1 MEWVETSARTEAE
14 AVDAALDQLGVDES
28 ELEYEVL
35 AKKAGFLGRFGVET
49 RIRARVKPIS
59 REKPGEKRRRS
70 KGRGDGSS
78 RSSRPRGGDTRR
90 QEPKPAVS
98 GAVATEGDDAT
109 ERPAGASGTGTNKRR
124 RRRRGSGGGSGN
136 GDANGGLANGPGS
149 GAGPAIA
156 GTATTGE
163 RPAEVSVER
172 PARNPGNRPAT
183 NGDMVDEQ
191 TDVAIEDQA
200 ASAVDFVTG
209 LLEAFGAAG
218 DVKSTIDDD
227 FIHVDVEGSD
237 LGLLVGPKG
246 ATLSSVEEL
255 TRTVVQRRTG
265 GHGAR
270 INVDVAG
277 YRAKRR
283 EALSAFTRTLI
294 EKVRESGVELAL
306 EPMGAADRKVVH
318 DTVAEVEGFST
329 TSEGEEPRR
338 RVVIQPS

>member
-14 AVDAALDQLGVDES
+14 AVEAALDQLGVDES

-35 AKKAGFLGRFGVET
+35 AKKTGFLGRFGGET

-70 KGRGDGSS
+70 KGRGDGSN
-78 RSSRPRGGDTRR
+78 RSSRPRSGEGRR
-90 QEPKPAVS
+90 PEGKPAV
-98 GAVATEGDDAT
+98 A
-109 ERPAGASGTGTNKRR
+109 AGAAGGEAGERTGTPGGPNKRR
-124 RRRRGSGGGSGN
+124 RRRRGT
-136 GDANGGLANGPGS
+136 
-149 GAGPAIA
+149 GAGAGGNAAGRPAA
-156 GTATTGE
+156 EDGRDVTTGE
-163 RPAEVSVER
+163 RSADLSAER
-172 PARNPGNRPAT
+172 PARNTGNRPAT
-183 NGDMVDEQ
+183 NGDTVDEQ

-200 ASAVDFVTG
+200 ASAVDFVKG
-209 LLEAFGAAG
+209 LLEAFGATGA
-218 DVKSTIDDD
+218 VASMIDDD
-227 FIHVDVEGSD
+227 FIHVDVEGPD

-246 ATLSSVEEL
+246 ATLASVEEL

-283 EALSAFTRTLI
+283 EALAAFTRSLV
-294 EKVRESGVELAL
+294 EKVRESGKELAL

-318 DTVAEVEGFST
+318 DTVAEIEGFST
-329 TSEGEEPRR
+329 ISEGEEPRR
-338 RVVIQPS
+338 RVVILPS

>member
-35 AKKAGFLGRFGVET
+35 AKKAGFLGRFGGET

-70 KGRGDGSS
+70 KGRGDGSN
-78 RSSRPRGGDTRR
+78 RSSRPRGGDGRR
-90 QEPKPAVS
+90 QEAKPAAAPGGTTV
-98 GAVATEGDDAT
+98 EGGEAG
-109 ERPAGASGTGTNKRR
+109 ERVGTGSGSGPNKRR
-124 RRRRGSGGGSGN
+124 RRRRSTGT
-136 GDANGGLANGPGS
+136 
-149 GAGPAIA
+149 GAGDGAPSGSSTGTGTSATAA
-156 GTATTGE
+156 GTTGE
-163 RPAEVSVER
+163 RSADLSAER
-172 PARNPGNRPAT
+172 PARNTGNRPAT
-183 NGDMVDEQ
+183 NGDTVDEQ

-200 ASAVDFVTG
+200 ASAVDFVKG
-209 LLEAFGAAG
+209 LLEAFGASGA
-218 DVKSTIDDD
+218 VKSTIDDD

-283 EALSAFTRTLI
+283 EALSAFTRSLV
-294 EKVRESGVELAL
+294 EKVRESGKELAL

-318 DTVAEVEGFST
+318 DTVAEIEGFST
-329 TSEGEEPRR
+329 ISEGEEPRR

>member
-35 AKKAGFLGRFGVET
+35 AKKTGFLGRFGGET

-70 KGRGDGSS
+70 KGRGDGSN
-78 RSSRPRGGDTRR
+78 RSSRPRGGDSRR
-90 QEPKPAVS
+90 QDGKPAVAATAAGDEAGDRAGVPGS
-98 GAVATEGDDAT
+98 GNG
-109 ERPAGASGTGTNKRR
+109 PNKRR
-124 RRRRGSGGGSGN
+124 RRRRGAGT
-136 GDANGGLANGPGS
+136 
-149 GAGPAIA
+149 GAGGESATGSIKDA
-156 GTATTGE
+156 GAARGGTGTTGE
-163 RPAEVSVER
+163 RSADLSAGR
-172 PARNPGNRPAT
+172 PARNTGNRPAT
-183 NGDMVDEQ
+183 NGDTVDEQ

-200 ASAVDFVTG
+200 ASAVDFVRG
-209 LLEAFGAAG
+209 LLEAFGANGA
-218 DVKSTIDDD
+218 VQSTIDDD
-227 FIHVDVEGSD
+227 YIHVDVEGGD

-246 ATLSSVEEL
+246 ATLASVEEL

-283 EALSAFTRTLI
+283 EALSAFTRSLVD
-294 EKVRESGVELAL
+294 KVRESGKELAL

-318 DTVAEVEGFST
+318 DTVAEIEGFST
-329 TSEGEEPRR
+329 ISEGEEPRR

>member
-35 AKKAGFLGRFGVET
+35 AKKSGFLGRFGVET

-70 KGRGDGSS
+70 KGRGDGSP
-78 RSSRPRGGDTRR
+78 RSARPRNGDTRR
-90 QEPKPAVS
+90 QEPKAAS
-98 GAVATEGDDAT
+98 SSAQTADSTEAGD
-109 ERPAGASGTGTNKRR
+109 RPAGGGNKRR
-124 RRRRGSGGGSGN
+124 RRRRSSGSGGGAAVGTI
-136 GDANGGLANGPGS
+136 D
-149 GAGPAIA
+149 A
-156 GTATTGE
+156 GTTTGITGE
-163 RPAEVSVER
+163 RSAESSAER

-183 NGDMVDEQ
+183 NGDTVDEQ

-200 ASAVDFVTG
+200 ASAVDFVKG
-209 LLEAFGAAG
+209 LLEAFGASGA
-218 DVKSTIDDD
+218 VQFTIDDD

-246 ATLSSVEEL
+246 ATLASVEEL

-294 EKVRESGVELAL
+294 EKVRESGKELAL

-329 TSEGEEPRR
+329 ISEGEEPRR

>member
-35 AKKAGFLGRFGVET
+35 AKKAGFLGRFGGET

-70 KGRGDGSS
+70 KGRGDGAS
-78 RSSRPRGGDTRR
+78 RSSRPRGDARR
-90 QEPKPAVS
+90 QETKSPTSGTATAVVDGTDAVS
-98 GAVATEGDDAT
+98 TA
-109 ERPAGASGTGTNKRR
+109 GTGATKRK
-124 RRRRGSGGGSGN
+124 RRRRGSGAGSGGSGS
-136 GDANGGLANGPGS
+136 DAANGAAS
-149 GAGPAIA
+149 DA
-156 GTATTGE
+156 GTAGTGTGTTGE
-163 RPAEVSVER
+163 RSADLSAGR
-172 PARNPGNRPAT
+172 PARDTGNRPAT
-183 NGDMVDEQ
+183 NGDTVDEQ

-200 ASAVDFVTG
+200 ASAVDFVKG
-209 LLEAFGAAG
+209 LLEAFGADG
-218 DVKSTIDDD
+218 SVVSTIDED
-227 FIHVDVEGSD
+227 FIHVDVEGSE

-283 EALSAFTRTLI
+283 DALSAFTRSLI
-294 EKVRESGVELAL
+294 EKVRESGKELAL

-329 TSEGEEPRR
+329 ISEGEEPRR